1 MKECAIKKYAITAIS
16 RDVTVCGETK
26 TVYRIIALKDFTI
39 EAWNGR
45 KVFAKEIHAGDL
57 GGYIESEDNLSQD
70 GNCWVDNKATVCGD
84 ALVSENAYVGGHA
97 WVVDNARVYGNAK
110 VSIGSKLFGHS
121 EVSGDAWVYGMT
133 LLKGNAKL
141 TDNAHVCS
149 TTIDGDVIV
158 CDNAYIDNVR
168 LANSGSRI
176 IGENARLVAESLIE
190 FGFAERPAYRG

>member
-45 KVFAKEIHAGDL
+45 KVFAKEIHVGDL
-57 GGYIESEDNLSQD
+57 GGYVESEDNLSQD

-133 LLKGNAKL
+133 LLKGNVKL

-168 LANSGSRI
+168 FAISESRI
-176 IGENARLVAESLIE
+176 IGENTRLVAESLIE
-190 FGFAERPAYRG
+190 FGFAERPRG